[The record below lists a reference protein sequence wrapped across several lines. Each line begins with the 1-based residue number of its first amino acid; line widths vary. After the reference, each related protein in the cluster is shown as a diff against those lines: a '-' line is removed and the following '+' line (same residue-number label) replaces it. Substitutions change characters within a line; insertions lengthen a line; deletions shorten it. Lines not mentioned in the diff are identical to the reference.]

1 MTNVTYAVW
10 LGSFVE
16 ECVAFLR
23 TDAKS
28 KSLPVT
34 ALRPYPVRAE
44 GDEKKQFS
52 RKQVF
57 DALREYLSVGV
68 NGGTGTRPDGSEVE
82 MKGYKV
88 FNDLNAEKIGE
99 VALIGACLL
108 THEHTPA
115 RGPNAGKRMT
125 YNTMT
130 QTIMRIKRANTALP
144 ERKARGRK
152 LTADEKTWMRDNI
165 GGDWW
170 GPGADGKTDPVKKAA
185 SIARMDAEMHNTT
198 PTETVVDTTAQP
210 VEVQTEVNPVLAR
223 TMEIRKAFPDL
234 SVDEAKELAEAG
246 L

>member
-1 MTNVTYAVW
+1 MTNVTYTVW

-28 KSLPVT
+28 KTLPAT

-57 DALREYLSVGV
+57 DALREYLSIGV
-68 NGGTGTRPDGSEVE
+68 NGGTGTRPDGSVVDIN
-82 MKGYKV
+82 GYKV

-108 THEHTPA
+108 THDHTPA
-115 RGPNAGKRMT
+115 RGPNAGTRTT

-130 QTIMRIKRANTALP
+130 QTIKRIMNANIALP
-144 ERKARGRK
+144 ERKAKGRK

-165 GGDWW
+165 GPAWW
-170 GPGADGKTDPVKKAA
+170 GVGKTNPVVKAA
-185 SIARMDAEMHNTT
+185 SIARMDAEMHSIT
-198 PTETVVDTTAQP
+198 PTETETSTVTVSAE
-210 VEVQTEVNPVLAR
+210 VETEVNTTLAR
-223 TMEIRKAFPDL
+223 TLEIRESFPDL
-234 SVDEAKELAEAG
+234 SVAEAKELAEAG